1 MHLSARAGR
10 LAIAAGA
17 AALVLSLT
25 PLPAHA
31 AGDPDLPKQWGMSLI
46 GAPTAWNQGKTGT
59 GITIAIIDTG
69 VDLAHSEFVK
79 PNRLLPGINLVTP
92 GTPPQDDNGHGTHVA
107 GIAAAALNGMG
118 VTGVAPDARI
128 LPIKVL
134 DSTGN
139 TVGDSIDRG
148 IRWAADQGA
157 QVINLSL
164 SGGGQEVLGPSTN
177 DAVAYAWSKGAICVF
192 AAGNSYVLGSGFAD
206 QNALVVSAT
215 DRHDAKPDYSNG
227 VGDAKWGIAAP
238 GGGGTFAPQQD
249 LVWSTYWD
257 GTHPNDYAY
266 DAGTSMAAP
275 HVSGAVA
282 VLRSLGLT
290 PQQTVDR
297 LLSTAKDL
305 GTAGKDSTFGY
316 GRLDLAKAVS
326 GLPAAP
332 PGSTSTT
339 AAPPGG
345 ADVLGTS
352 VSRTPTTI
360 TRDGVI
366 TPVPTTVARAAA
378 TATTALPASP
388 TTQRRNANATAAAP
402 TSGTKGDSGA
412 GPWAWV
418 ALAAVL
424 VGGGA
429 AGFVFR
435 RKRPADV

>member
-1 MHLSARAGR
+1 VPPSARAGR
-10 LAIAAGA
+10 LAAAAAA
-17 AALVLSLT
+17 AALVLALT

-31 AGDPDLPKQWGMSLI
+31 AGDPDLPKQWGMTQI

-59 GITIAIIDTG
+59 GITIAIVDTG

-79 PNRLLPGINLVTP
+79 PNRLLPGVNLITP

-118 VTGVAPDARI
+118 VAGVAPDARI
-128 LPIKVL
+128 LPVKVL
-134 DSTGN
+134 DSTGS
-139 TVGDSIDRG
+139 TVGDSVDRG

-164 SGGGQEVLGPSTN
+164 SSGGQEVLGPGTA
-177 DAVAYAWSKGAICVF
+177 DAVSYAWSKGSICVF

-206 QNALVVSAT
+206 QNALVVSAV
-215 DRHDAKPDYSNG
+215 DRHDDKPDYSNG

-249 LVWSTYWD
+249 LIWSTYWD
-257 GTHPNDYAY
+257 GSHPNDYAY

-275 HVSGAVA
+275 HVTGAAA

-290 PQQTVDR
+290 PQQTIDR
-297 LLSTAKDL
+297 LLATAKDI
-305 GTAGKDSTFGY
+305 GPTGKDSTFGY
-316 GRLDLAKAVS
+316 GRLDLAKAVA

-332 PGSTSTT
+332 AASTSTT
-339 AAPPGG
+339 APAAGG
-345 ADVLGTS
+345 AQVLGS
-352 VSRTPTTI
+352 NVSRTPTTV
-360 TRDGVI
+360 TREGVI
-366 TPVPTTVARAAA
+366 TPVPTTTANAPS
-378 TATTALPASP
+378 ATTPLVASP
-388 TTQRRNANATAAAP
+388 TTLHRDASTAAAAP
-402 TSGTKGDSGA
+402 PAGTKHDSGA

-424 VGGGA
+424 VGAGT

-435 RKRPADV
+435 FRRPGGA

>member
-1 MHLSARAGR
+1 MPPSVRAGR
-10 LAIAAGA
+10 LAITTAA
-17 AALVLSLT
+17 AALVLALT

-31 AGDPDLPKQWGMSLI
+31 TGDPDLPKQWGMTLI

-59 GITIAIIDTG
+59 GITIAIVDTG

-79 PNRLLPGINLVTP
+79 PNRLLPGVNLVTP

-118 VTGVAPDARI
+118 VAGVAPDARI
-128 LPIKVL
+128 LPVKVL
-134 DSTGN
+134 DSTGA
-139 TVGDSIDRG
+139 TVGDSVDRG

-215 DRHDAKPDYSNG
+215 DRHDEKPDYSNG

-249 LVWSTYWD
+249 LIWSTYWD

-275 HVSGAVA
+275 HVTGAAA

-297 LLSTAKDL
+297 LLATAKDI
-305 GTAGKDSTFGY
+305 GPAGKDSTFGY
-316 GRLDLAKAVS
+316 GRLDVAKAVS

-332 PGSTSTT
+332 AASTSTT
-339 AAPPGG
+339 AAARGG
-345 ADVLGTS
+345 ADVLGSS

-360 TRDGVI
+360 TSDGVI
-366 TPVPTTVARAAA
+366 TPGPTTAAGAATTATTSLPALPTTVHRDAG
-378 TATTALPASP
+378 
-388 TTQRRNANATAAAP
+388 ATAAAP
-402 TSGTKGDSGA
+402 PSDTKHDSGA

-418 ALAAVL
+418 ALGAVL

-429 AGFVFR
+429 AGLVFR
-435 RKRPADV
+435 RRRPSGA

>member
-1 MHLSARAGR
+1 MPPSARAGR
-10 LAIAAGA
+10 LAAAAAA
-17 AALVLSLT
+17 AALVLALT

-31 AGDPDLPKQWGMSLI
+31 AGDPDLPKQWGMALI

-59 GITIAIIDTG
+59 GITIAIVDTG

-79 PNRLLPGINLVTP
+79 PNRLLPGVNLVTP

-118 VTGVAPDARI
+118 VAGVAPDARI
-128 LPIKVL
+128 LPVKVL
-134 DSTGN
+134 DSTGS
-139 TVGDSIDRG
+139 TVGDSVDRG

-164 SGGGQEVLGPSTN
+164 AGGGQEVLGPSTN
-177 DAVAYAWSKGAICVF
+177 DAVAYAWSKGSICVF

-206 QNALVVSAT
+206 QNALVVSAV
-215 DRHDAKPDYSNG
+215 DRHDDKPDYANG
-227 VGDAKWGIAAP
+227 VGAAKWGISAP
-238 GGGGTFAPQQD
+238 GGGGTFAPLQD
-249 LVWSTYWD
+249 LIWSTYWD
-257 GTHPNDYAY
+257 GNHPNDYAY

-275 HVSGAVA
+275 HVTGAAA

-297 LLSTAKDL
+297 LLATAKDL
-305 GTAGKDSTFGY
+305 GPSGKDSTFGY
-316 GRLDLAKAVS
+316 GRLDLAKAVG

-332 PGSTSTT
+332 AANTTTTAGAAGGPSVLGST
-339 AAPPGG
+339 
-345 ADVLGTS
+345 

-360 TRDGVI
+360 TKDGVI
-366 TPVPTTVARAAA
+366 TPVPTTVASAPS
-378 TATTALPASP
+378 ATTPAPASP
-388 TTQRRNANATAAAP
+388 TTLRSEASATAAAP
-402 TSGTKGDSGA
+402 PTGTKHDDGA

-424 VGGGA
+424 VGAGA

-435 RKRPADV
+435 FRRPGGA

>member
-1 MHLSARAGR
+1 VSLSARAGR
-10 LAIAAGA
+10 LAAAAAA
-17 AALVLSLT
+17 AALVLALT

-31 AGDPDLPKQWGMSLI
+31 AGDPDLPKQWGMTLV

-59 GITIAIIDTG
+59 GITIAVVDTG

-79 PNRLLPGINLVTP
+79 PNRVLPGVNLVTP

-118 VTGVAPDARI
+118 VAGVAPDARI

-134 DSTGN
+134 DNTGS
-139 TVGDSIDRG
+139 TVGDSVDRG

-164 SGGGQEVLGPSTN
+164 AGGGQEVLGPNTN
-177 DAVAYAWSKGAICVF
+177 DAVAYAWSKGSICVF

-206 QNALVVSAT
+206 QNALVVSAV
-215 DRHDAKPDYSNG
+215 DRHDDKPDYSNG

-238 GGGGTFAPQQD
+238 GGGGTFAPLQD
-249 LVWSTYWD
+249 LIWSTYWD

-275 HVSGAVA
+275 HVAGAAA

-297 LLSTAKDL
+297 LLATAKDL
-305 GTAGKDSTFGY
+305 GPTGKDTTFGY
-316 GRLDLAKAVS
+316 GRLDLAKAVA

-332 PGSTSTT
+332 AGNTTTT
-339 AAPPGG
+339 APAARGG
-345 ADVLGTS
+345 DVLGNS
-352 VSRTPTTI
+352 ISRTPTTI
-360 TRDGVI
+360 TSEGVT
-366 TPVPTTVARAAA
+366 TPVPTTAPSAPS
-378 TATTALPASP
+378 ATTPPPASP
-388 TTQRRNANATAAAP
+388 TTLHRNASETAAAP
-402 TSGTKGDSGA
+402 PAGTKHDNGT

-424 VGGGA
+424 VGAGA

-435 RKRPADV
+435 FRRPGDA